1 MTIKTILVAVD
12 GSKQAAR
19 ATEAAADMARA
30 CGAKVLV
37 LHVVAPVFEGSERD
51 ELTNLAHIEHMERT
65 EYEMLQERGRAIVQG
80 AEFSVR
86 QKGLASVEPIVEV
99 GDPAGVI
106 VGMARARRADLVV
119 VGRRGRGTLAGL
131 LLGSVSN
138 KVVQLADAP
147 CLVVS

>member
-1 MTIKTILVAVD
+1 VTIKTILVAVD
-12 GSKQAAR
+12 GSKQATK
-19 ATEAAADMARA
+19 ATEIAADLAQR
-30 CGAKVLV
+30 CGAKLVV
-37 LHVVAPVFEGSERD
+37 LHVVAPIFGDERAALA
-51 ELTNLAHIEHMERT
+51 ELTHAEHMERT
-65 EYEMLQERGRAIVQG
+65 EYEMLQERGRAIVEA

-86 QKGLASVEPIVEV
+86 QKGLTSVEPIVEV

-106 VGMARARRADLVV
+106 VSMTRARSAGLVV

-138 KVVQLADAP
+138 KVVQLADVP